1 MAGRTLVRRKL
12 GRSDTTTAVPRPHFL
27 DRPGHST
34 PLGSATQSAPPSTSV
49 KLHTDDWMQVE
60 LPRGDYVFAAL
71 VATLIV
77 LIVSSITLLPAIL
90 FFNWLTHV
98 GASLWPKLLV
108 ALPAA
113 SGLTGAWLCLRRAK
127 SDRIRQRLLDELRN

>member
-12 GRSDTTTAVPRPHFL
+12 VSSTKPTAIPRPHFL
-27 DRPGHST
+27 DRTRQSS
-34 PLGSATQSAPPSTSV
+34 GSPNQTQQNSTSV

-71 VATLIV
+71 VATLV
-77 LIVSSITLLPAIL
+77 GLVVSSITLVPAIF

-98 GASLWPKLLV
+98 SASTWPRLLV
-108 ALPAA
+108 VLPMA
-113 SGLTGAWLCLRRAK
+113 SGLVGAWLCLRRAK
-127 SDRIRQRLLDELRN
+127 SDRIRQRLLDELRD

>member
-12 GRSDTTTAVPRPHFL
+12 GRSATGAIPRPHFL
-27 DRPGHST
+27 DRPGHTVAPGQAS
-34 PLGSATQSAPPSTSV
+34 QSELPSKSV

-71 VATLIV
+71 VATLIA

-90 FFNWLTHV
+90 FFNLLTQAGV
-98 GASLWPKLLV
+98 SLWPKLLL

-113 SGLTGAWLCLRRAK
+113 CGITGAWLCLRRAK
-127 SDRIRQRLLDELRN
+127 SDRIRQRLLDELRD